1 IMERVHM
8 HGGSSRQEGEG
19 ITNINVVPLI
29 DICLVLLIIFMVT
42 SPMVIQSG
50 ILVNSST
57 VTASH
62 GKSTR
67 NEAVQVKL
75 TKKSIFINNNKVEA
89 EQFPAAIK
97 AALDNNKKKLVMITC
112 DRDVQHGRL
121 VSVLDI
127 SKMQGAKTLAIMR
140 EAKKEK

>member
-1 IMERVHM
+1 M
-8 HGGSSRQEGEG
+8 HGGSSSKEGDAITG
-19 ITNINVVPLI
+19 INIVPLI

-62 GKSTR
+62 GKSTKSD
-67 NEAVQVKL
+67 AVQVKL
-75 TKKSIFINNNKVEA
+75 TKNSIFINNNKVDNDK
-89 EQFPAAIK
+89 FPAVIK
-97 AALDNNKKKLVMITC
+97 SALEENKKKLVMITC

-140 EAKKEK
+140 ETKKEK

>member
-1 IMERVHM
+1 M
-8 HGGSSRQEGEG
+8 HGGSRAQEGEG
-19 ITNINVVPLI
+19 ITSINVVPLI

-75 TKKSIFINNNKVEA
+75 TKKDIFINNNKVSA
-89 EQFPAAIK
+89 EQFSNAIK
-97 AALDNNKKKLVMITC
+97 VALNENKKKLVTITC
-112 DRDVQHGRL
+112 DRDVAHGRL

-127 SKMQGAKTLAIMR
+127 SKMNGAKTLAIMR

>member
-1 IMERVHM
+1 M
-8 HGGSSRQEGEG
+8 HGGSSRHEGEG
-19 ITNINVVPLI
+19 ITSINIVPLI

-67 NEAVQVKL
+67 DEAIQVKL

-89 EQFPAAIK
+89 EQFSSAIK
-97 AALDNNKKKLVMITC
+97 SALANNKKKLVMISC

-121 VSVLDI
+121 VSILDI
-127 SKMQGAKTLAIMR
+127 SKMNGAKTLAIMR
-140 EAKKEK
+140 ESKKEK

>member
-1 IMERVHM
+1 M
-8 HGGSSRQEGEG
+8 HGGSRAQEGEG
-19 ITNINVVPLI
+19 ITSINVVPLI

-75 TKKSIFINNNKVEA
+75 TKKDIFINNNKIST
-89 EQFPAAIK
+89 EQFSNAIK
-97 AALDNNKKKLVMITC
+97 SALNENKKKLVTITC
-112 DRDVQHGRL
+112 DRDVPHGRL

-127 SKMQGAKTLAIMR
+127 SKMNGAKTLAIMR

>member
-1 IMERVHM
+1 M
-8 HGGSSRQEGEG
+8 HGGSKKHEDEG
-19 ITNINVVPLI
+19 ITSINVVPLI

-67 NEAVQVKL
+67 DEAVQVKL
-75 TKKSIFINNNKVEA
+75 TKNSIFINNNKVNSD
-89 EQFPAAIK
+89 QFPSAIK
-97 AALDNNKKKLVMITC
+97 DALANNKKKLVMITC

-121 VSVLDI
+121 VSILDI
-127 SKMQGAKTLAIMR
+127 SKMNGAKTLAIMR

>member
-1 IMERVHM
+1 M
-8 HGGSSRQEGEG
+8 HAGSSRQEGEG
-19 ITNINVVPLI
+19 ITSINVVPLI

-62 GKSTR
+62 GKSTKS
-67 NEAVQVKL
+67 ESVQVKL
-75 TKKSIFINNNKVEA
+75 TKKSIFIDNNKVETDK
-89 EQFPAAIK
+89 FPAAIK
-97 AALDNNKKKLVMITC
+97 SALDNNKKKLVMITC
-112 DRDVQHGRL
+112 DRDVPHGRL

-140 EAKKEK
+140 ESKKEK

>member
-1 IMERVHM
+1 M
-8 HGGSSRQEGEG
+8 HGGSRAREGEG
-19 ITNINVVPLI
+19 ITSINVVPLI

-67 NEAVQVKL
+67 NEAIQVKL
-75 TKKSIFINNNKVEA
+75 TKRDIFINNNKIST
-89 EQFPAAIK
+89 EQFSNAIK
-97 AALDNNKKKLVMITC
+97 SALNENKKKLVMITC
-112 DRDVQHGRL
+112 DRDVAHGRL

-127 SKMQGAKTLAIMR
+127 SKMNGAKTLAIMR